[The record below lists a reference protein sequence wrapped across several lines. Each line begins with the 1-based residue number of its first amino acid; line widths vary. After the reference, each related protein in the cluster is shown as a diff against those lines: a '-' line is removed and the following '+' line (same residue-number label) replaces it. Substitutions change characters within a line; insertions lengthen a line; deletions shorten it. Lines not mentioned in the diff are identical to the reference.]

1 MTLLPK
7 QLQPPCNF
15 SAWVVL
21 LGQQCHLHHRSLYRL
36 LLHNSDYSQALR
48 LTRIRVASFPGLPRL
63 RFLIAC
69 WLSFAYC
76 KRSKTRAGEGLG
88 TRLRTRVGT
97 CMYGTI
103 LRVWFPRCPLFRGN
117 FVLKSA
123 VGSLDLVRCP
133 ESRSVRFSEVV

>member
-1 MTLLPK
+1 MQPIDKESSPCPLNSKIVNLLPKQLLVSRSQTPPCERVWLRETK

-15 SAWVVL
+15 SAWVAL
-21 LGQQCHLHHRSLYRL
+21 LGQQCHLHHRSPYRL

-48 LTRIRVASFPGLPRL
+48 LTRVRVWVR
-63 RFLIAC
+63 
-69 WLSFAYC
+69 
-76 KRSKTRAGEGLG
+76 
-88 TRLRTRVGT
+88 

-103 LRVWFPRCPLFRGN
+103 LRVWFPGCPLFRGN

>member
-21 LGQQCHLHHRSLYRL
+21 LSQQCHLHHCSLYRL
-36 LLHNSDYSQALR
+36 LLHNSDYSSLNARTRSLVPRPSPAPVFDRLLAQYCILQA
-48 LTRIRVASFPGLPRL
+48 I
-63 RFLIAC
+63 
-69 WLSFAYC
+69 
-76 KRSKTRAGEGLG
+76 KNRSRGRPG
-88 TRLRTRVGT
+88 TRLHTRVGM

-103 LRVWFPRCPLFRGN
+103 LRVWFPGCPLFKGN

>member
-21 LGQQCHLHHRSLYRL
+21 LGQQCHLHHRCLYRL
-36 LLHNSDYSQALR
+36 LLH
-48 LTRIRVASFPGLPRL
+48 VASFPGLPRL

-76 KRSKTRAGEGLG
+76 KRSKTGAGEGLG
-88 TRLRTRVGT
+88 TRLRTRVGM

-103 LRVWFPRCPLFRGN
+103 LRVWFPGCPLFRGN
-117 FVLKSA
+117 FVLKSV